1 MSTPTKTTKAGPKPA
16 APTAVAPK
24 PVASAAAAPKPAAP
38 ATAAPKPAAPAA
50 ATETPAAKPYA
61 AVAPMAAAEETV
73 EQAIEAATEQVEKAT
88 AAVTQG
94 YGDFAALQKDAF
106 DALVRASEILAKGAE
121 ALGKEYFAF
130 AQKTA
135 EANNE
140 AAKAMMAA
148 TSVTEFV
155 QLQSD
160 FFRISL
166 DKSVDESSKL
176 SEMSMKIASEAFE
189 PLQRQVAAAVEAGM
203 KPLNV

>member
-1 MSTPTKTTKAGPKPA
+1 MSTQTKTTK
-16 APTAVAPK
+16 
-24 PVASAAAAPKPAAP
+24 SAPKPAA
-38 ATAAPKPAAPAA
+38 AAAAAPA
-50 ATETPAAKPYA
+50 
-61 AVAPMAAAEETV
+61 VAAEETV
-73 EQAIEAATEQVEKAT
+73 EQAIEAATGQVEKAT

-106 DALVRASEILAKGAE
+106 DALVRSGEILAKGAE

-130 AQKTA
+130 AQKAA

-160 FFRISL
+160 FFRINL

-176 SEMSMKIASEAFE
+176 SEMSLKIASEAFE
-189 PLQRQVAAAVEAGM
+189 PLQKQMTAAVEAGM
-203 KPLNV
+203 KPLAV